1 LLRANRALKE
11 IVALSKND
19 KIECEKLDLADLQSV
34 RKFAEIMNSKLN
46 RLDLLINNAGIMMC
60 PYWKTKDNFEM
71 QFGTN
76 HLGKK
81 MFFFSE
87 IKNDFKCNFFLLF

>member
-1 LLRANRALKE
+1 
-11 IVALSKND
+11 LSKND
-19 KIECEKLDLADLQSV
+19 KVECEKLDLADLQSV
-34 RKFAEIMNSKLN
+34 RQFAELMNSKLN

-76 HLGKK
+76 HLGINRILV
-81 MFFFSE
+81 F
-87 IKNDFKCNFFLLF
+87 